1 MSDLTTDSGSQPT
14 IGTVRSLARLYLF
27 AKPAVPRLI
36 AGTAAS
42 LLSNLVALFI
52 PQVLRGIVDGP
63 LTSGDAALLWPAVAV
78 VFALGVLEAGLFA
91 LRRLFALVPTTH
103 VEASM
108 RNAFY

>member
-1 MSDLTTDSGSQPT
+1 MSDFTTDSASPPT
-14 IGTVRSLARLYLF
+14 VGTVRSLARLYLF

-42 LLSNLVALFI
+42 LLSSLMALFI

-63 LTSGDAALLWPAVAV
+63 LTSGNEALLWPAVGLV
-78 VFALGVLEAGLFA
+78 LVLGVLEAGLFA
-91 LRRLFALVPTTH
+91 LRRFFALIPTTK

-108 RNAFY
+108 